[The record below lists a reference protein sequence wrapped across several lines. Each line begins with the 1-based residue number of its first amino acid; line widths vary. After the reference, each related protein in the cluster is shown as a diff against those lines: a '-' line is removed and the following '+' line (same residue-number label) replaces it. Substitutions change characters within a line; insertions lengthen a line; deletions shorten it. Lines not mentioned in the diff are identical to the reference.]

1 MTTNGKKD
9 FDGVWALLGMTG
21 GLNLICRFVG
31 DAAEVDA
38 AITKGNGWIALD
50 QAYSLMAMPGQS
62 PRGPVLVP
70 MCAPYGMTIGET
82 QMVSVRIDNIMAV
95 MQFEDMD
102 DASRHEMKSHVRNAR
117 ELGSRMRAQS
127 SGIALAK

>member
-1 MTTNGKKD
+1 MTTKTDG
-9 FDGVWALLGMTG
+9 GVWALLGMTG
-21 GLNLICRFVG
+21 GLNLLCRFVNTN
-31 DAAEVDA
+31 AEEVDKS
-38 AITKGNGWIALD
+38 ITSGEGWIAVN

-82 QMVSVRIDNIMAV
+82 QMVSIRINNIIAV
-95 MQFEDMD
+95 MLFDDMD
-102 DASRHEMKSHVRNAR
+102 RNSRLEMEQHVKNAR
-117 ELGSRMRAQS
+117 ELASRMRAQS